1 MTWTPEDPGGLDGE
15 DAALLAL
22 LAPADAKVGPARRL
36 PAEAFRDLYVSAVDE
51 VLEARRAEP
60 GAAAPRRLEPTRD
73 ARQLPPPRAAS
84 RWLRPLAFA
93 AAALLAFSVA
103 PGAGAIA
110 LRLLDVHLGSA
121 ELTPAPAAPAT
132 DPRRPARTA
141 PAPLAVEHPSP
152 ALDDVA
158 VPRSALEAEPAR
170 TSRPPRKRRVA
181 VARPAPDP
189 GVVTVPA
196 DRPPEDL
203 LAIANERR
211 QRRDWPGADAFY
223 GAVASRFPGT
233 DAAVVATIAS
243 ATLHLQHLADAPGA
257 LTAYRRALGWRPTGP
272 LAEDARWGIAEV
284 HQSLGDTRAE
294 AAALRDFLERHPRS
308 TLADAARRR
317 LAQLTP

>member
-22 LAPADAKVGPARRL
+22 LAPADAKLGPARRL
-36 PAEAFRDLYVSAVDE
+36 PSEALRDLYVSAVDE
-51 VLEARRAEP
+51 VLEARRAAP

-73 ARQLPPPRAAS
+73 TRQLHPAPPARAGS

-110 LRLLDVHLGSA
+110 LRLFDVHLGSA
-121 ELTPAPAAPAT
+121 ELTPAP

-141 PAPLAVEHPSP
+141 PAPLSVEHPSP
-152 ALDDVA
+152 PLEDVA

-170 TSRPPRKRRVA
+170 TSRPSRKRRVA
-181 VARPAPDP
+181 VARPAPEP

-223 GAVASRFPGT
+223 GAVASRFPRT

-257 LTAYRRALGWRPTGP
+257 LAAYRRALGWRPTGP

-284 HQSLGDTRAE
+284 HQSLGDPRAE
-294 AAALRDFLERHPRS
+294 AEALRDFLERHPRS

-317 LAQLTP
+317 LARLTP